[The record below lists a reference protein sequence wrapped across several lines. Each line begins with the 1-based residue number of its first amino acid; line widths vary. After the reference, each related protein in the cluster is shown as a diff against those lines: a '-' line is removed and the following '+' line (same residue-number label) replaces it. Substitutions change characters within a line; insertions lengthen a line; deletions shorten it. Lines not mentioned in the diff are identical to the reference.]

1 MELYHHLIDTDSLS
15 ARILALTQ
23 DLMPK
28 GTYDDTAEAVG
39 EAVDAAID
47 PILKVE
53 LKQVMDKVEATVRS
67 TVRARLS
74 FHQKSAAETQ
84 A

>member
-15 ARILALTQ
+15 ARIFALTQ
-23 DLMPK
+23 DIMPK

-53 LKQVMDKVEATVRS
+53 LKQVMDRVEATVRA
-67 TVRARLS
+67 TVAARLS
-74 FHQKSAAETQ
+74 FQQRAAEETQ
-84 A
+84 I

>member
-1 MELYHHLIDTDSLS
+1 
-15 ARILALTQ
+15 
-23 DLMPK
+23 MPK

-67 TVRARLS
+67 HRQQPDSHSTRN
-74 FHQKSAAETQ
+74 HAAETQ